1 MLRNSLFLL
10 FGFLLAA
17 CGAGGGSTGFL
28 SVSPGGTSTNSGTE
42 YYAQVARHNSGKR
55 AFLGNEVEDGEM
67 KAFAALVPSE
77 SMLNFIYTGQDDG
90 SAVNILYDSYYGSTP
105 YGTIRKSISSNKGRS
120 YDSYYFFDNN
130 SGQKNYF
137 ISSII
142 DAV

>member
-105 YGTIRKSISSNKGRS
+105 TEQLENRFHQTKAAHMIHTISLIIILDKKIIS
-120 YDSYYFFDNN
+120 
-130 SGQKNYF
+130 
-137 ISSII
+137 
-142 DAV
+142 